1 MGFRLPVL
9 CGTVWSMICA
19 LFFLFACEPD
29 FSNEKDVGA
38 EAAVA
43 VAGTLR
49 NCLKVASGLKQSG
62 DGDTAS
68 KHVLMCYEQHF
79 VPMEAVLRAQNRR
92 AALSLEYGFGL
103 LAREMKQSRGDIGQK
118 ANQLADRVEAVLAT
132 LQTSES
138 TATE

>member
-1 MGFRLPVL
+1 MGFLLPVL

-19 LFFLFACEPD
+19 LVFLVACEPD
-29 FSNEKDVGA
+29 FSNEREVGA

-68 KHVLMCYEQHF
+68 KHVLMCYEKHF
-79 VPMEAVLRAQNRR
+79 VPMETVLREQNRR
-92 AALSLEYGFGL
+92 AALSLEYGFGF
-103 LAREMKQSRGDIGQK
+103 LAREMKQSRGAIGQK
-118 ANQLADRVEAVLAT
+118 AEQLADRVEAVLAT
-132 LQTSES
+132 LQTSEPA
-138 TATE
+138 ATE